1 VQLSAPAIV
10 CAVRLHGEHGVI
22 ARLMTAQAGLLAGY
36 VRGGRS
42 RRVRPVLIPGNI
54 VAAEFRART
63 EEQLASLTVEL
74 AHSRAPLMREPLAA
88 AAIDWATV
96 LTAAALPEGQPY
108 PALYDALDAVLS
120 AVELGVVPRVWASA
134 LIRYET
140 LLLAQLGY
148 GEDLAPTHDL
158 PTAIARNGRALR
170 DHLLTGPRA
179 EQMLSV
185 RERLVDRLRRAIA

>member
-1 VQLSAPAIV
+1 MQLSAPAIV

-120 AVELGVVPRVWASA
+120 AVELGVVP
-134 LIRYET
+134 
-140 LLLAQLGY
+140 
-148 GEDLAPTHDL
+148 H
-158 PTAIARNGRALR
+158 
-170 DHLLTGPRA
+170 
-179 EQMLSV
+179 
-185 RERLVDRLRRAIA
+185 